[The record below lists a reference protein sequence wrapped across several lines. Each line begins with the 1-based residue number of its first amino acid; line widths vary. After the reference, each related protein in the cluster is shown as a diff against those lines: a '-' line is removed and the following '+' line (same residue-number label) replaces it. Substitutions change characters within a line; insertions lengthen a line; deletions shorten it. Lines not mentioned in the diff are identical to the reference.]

1 MDRAVAAAYGWD
13 DLALGHDFHQT
24 AQGVRF
30 TLSESAR
37 REVLGRL
44 LELNHRRYEEE
55 VAAGLHEKKKGSK
68 KRSATEKKTG
78 KSTKKKGGVK
88 GEQLGLL

>member
-24 AQGVRF
+24 QQGVRF
-30 TLSESAR
+30 TLSEAAR

-55 VAAGLHEKKKGSK
+55 QVAARVIEGEADKGKKSKGRKKKTSSGGDEGGS
-68 KRSATEKKTG
+68 
-78 KSTKKKGGVK
+78 
-88 GEQLGLL
+88 QMGLL